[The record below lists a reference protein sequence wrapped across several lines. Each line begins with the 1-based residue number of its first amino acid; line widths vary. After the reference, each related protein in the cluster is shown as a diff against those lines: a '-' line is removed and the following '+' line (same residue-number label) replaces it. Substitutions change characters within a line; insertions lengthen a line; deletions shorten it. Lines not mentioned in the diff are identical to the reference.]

1 MTAKEAL
8 LQRVQ
13 SLTEEQAEALLREL
27 PVIRDASEPNGAS
40 VLDKILEIWADV
52 PEEEWDDVPTSE
64 HVDRVV
70 YGTTGQK

>member
-27 PVIRDASEPNGAS
+27 PVIRNAAEPNGAS

-52 PEEEWDDVPTSE
+52 PEEEWADVPTSE

>member
-27 PVIRDASEPNGAS
+27 PAE
-40 VLDKILEIWADV
+40 DKPSSPEGNFWDWLEALWADV
-52 PEEEWDDVPTSE
+52 PAEAWENVPTSE
-64 HVDRVV
+64 DIDHVV
-70 YGTTGQK
+70 YGIPKPK